1 MVPAAHGFTTTDTS
15 DGPFPAVLSAGNGKL
30 RVLNPEDGSQVYEL
44 PGHPAAVLAVA
55 VFESSL
61 AQYDQLI
68 VSVSRGHSDN
78 AMLWDAGTGEWVAS
92 LGGHTLSVVSV
103 AVWKGA
109 GGENDRIATAGGK
122 DGTIR

>member
-1 MVPAAHGFTTTDTS
+1 
-15 DGPFPAVLSAGNGKL
+15 
-30 RVLNPEDGSQVYEL
+30 VLNPEDGSQVYEL

-78 AMLWDAGTGEWVAS
+78 AMLWDAGTGERVAS
-92 LGGHTLSVVSV
+92 LEGHTLSVVSV